1 MNNNMNIQT
10 MVTRAKEG
18 DVEAL
23 GQMYKA
29 FAPKM
34 RMVCS
39 KILKKDTSIT
49 DDLVHD
55 SFILAYS
62 SLDQLKNPNKL
73 EAWLCIICRN
83 VTIRYIQ
90 SEQAKS
96 MQQLCSIKEESPY
109 LLDTS
114 KAADTQ
120 ALSQDIMDAI
130 NELPQ
135 GYRKILRLHI
145 FEGYSHQEIGEML
158 GIAPHSSSSQLS
170 RAKSALLQ
178 MMKERKIFFVILSS
192 LIMVPIYKLFVEK
205 KQIVDRKET
214 KVKTPNIAKRA
225 TSARSQI
232 AQNKPVGNNGNRS
245 YASTKIQTHKKQFVP
260 QIAMQDTTTSNM
272 AYQTTALNEAVLAI
286 SKTMGSYQDSII
298 LGKNDSV
305 SLITSIHDY
314 AMMDNITMTQK
325 AKRSSWHIGGIG
337 LLGFSMKQDG
347 SGTLLSTDS
356 NIDSS
361 IPVKIS
367 NWEAYHENLRLNNP
381 IPDEKVKTLMNIAA
395 NNSGDIEEHEDHHGP
410 ITFGLSI
417 SRQLTQR
424 WSIETG
430 IQYTLLRSTF
440 SIGRSGYS
448 IDQNQKLHYIGIP
461 LRVSYHLWGYK
472 NMSIITGGGITTNI
486 PVYGDVKEIYI
497 EDYKQIPSDRWSI
510 SAPWQFSIG
519 TSIGFQYKF
528 APRLSLYVEPTLY
541 YHIPNGSSV
550 HSIRTE
556 HPLMYSMPFGIRL
569 TW

>member
-1 MNNNMNIQT
+1 MNNKMDIKT
-10 MVTRAKEG
+10 MITRAKEG
-18 DVEAL
+18 DAEAL
-23 GQMYKA
+23 GQMYNA

-39 KILKKDTSIT
+39 KILKKDTSII

-73 EAWLCIICRN
+73 EAWLCIICRH

-109 LLDTS
+109 LLDIS

-120 ALSQDIMDAI
+120 VLAQDIMDAI
-130 NELPQ
+130 NELPH
-135 GYRKILRLHI
+135 GYRNILRLHI

-178 MMKERKIFFVILSS
+178 IMKERKMFYVILSS
-192 LIMVPIYKLFVEK
+192 LVMVPIYKLFVEK
-205 KQIVDRKET
+205 RQIVDRKEM
-214 KVKTPNIAKRA
+214 KAPNIVKQ
-225 TSARSQI
+225 TIGSKPQI
-232 AQNKPVGNNGNRS
+232 AKNKQVGNKKNRS
-245 YASTKIQTHKKQFVP
+245 YTSTNIQKDKCLIAP
-260 QIAMQDTTTSNM
+260 QIAVQDTTISDITFEATNLSE
-272 AYQTTALNEAVLAI
+272 AALAM
-286 SKTMGSYQDSII
+286 SKTMESYQDSII
-298 LGKNDSV
+298 LDKNDSV
-305 SLITSIHDY
+305 GVIASIHDY
-314 AMMDNITMTQK
+314 AMAEHISKK
-325 AKRSSWHIGGIG
+325 AKRGCWHIGGIG

-367 NWEAYHENLRLNNP
+367 NWEAYHENLLLNNP
-381 IPDEKVKTLMNIAA
+381 MPDEKTKTLMNIAA

-410 ITFGLSI
+410 ITFGLAI

-430 IQYTLLRSTF
+430 IQYTLLHSTF

-472 NMSIITGGGITTNI
+472 NMSIITSGGITTNI
-486 PVYGDVKEIYI
+486 PVYGDVKETYI

-510 SAPWQFSIG
+510 SAPWQISIG

-541 YHIPNGSSV
+541 YQVPNGSSV
-550 HSIRTE
+550 HSIWTE
-556 HPLMYSMPFGIRL
+556 HPFMYSMPFGIRL

>member
-1 MNNNMNIQT
+1 MNNKMDIKT
-10 MVTRAKEG
+10 MITRAKEG
-18 DVEAL
+18 DAEAL
-23 GQMYKA
+23 GQMYNA

-39 KILKKDTSIT
+39 KILKKDTSII

-73 EAWLCIICRN
+73 EAWLCIICRH

-109 LLDTS
+109 LLDIS

-120 ALSQDIMDAI
+120 VLAQDIMDAI
-130 NELPQ
+130 NELPH
-135 GYRKILRLHI
+135 GYRNILRLHI

-178 MMKERKIFFVILSS
+178 IMKERKMFYVILSS
-192 LIMVPIYKLFVEK
+192 LVMVPIYKLFVEK
-205 KQIVDRKET
+205 RQIVDRKEM
-214 KVKTPNIAKRA
+214 KAPNIVKQ
-225 TSARSQI
+225 TIGSKPQI
-232 AQNKPVGNNGNRS
+232 AKNKQVGNKKNRS
-245 YASTKIQTHKKQFVP
+245 YTSTNIQKDKCLIAP
-260 QIAMQDTTTSNM
+260 QIAVQDTTISDITFEATNLSE
-272 AYQTTALNEAVLAI
+272 AALAM
-286 SKTMGSYQDSII
+286 SKTMESYQDSII
-298 LGKNDSV
+298 LDKNDSV
-305 SLITSIHDY
+305 GVIASIHDY
-314 AMMDNITMTQK
+314 AMAEHISKK
-325 AKRSSWHIGGIG
+325 AKRGSWHIGGIG

-367 NWEAYHENLRLNNP
+367 NWEAYHENLLLNNP
-381 IPDEKVKTLMNIAA
+381 MPDEKTKTLMNIAA

-410 ITFGLSI
+410 ITFGLAI

-430 IQYTLLRSTF
+430 IQYTLLHSTF

-472 NMSIITGGGITTNI
+472 NMSIITSGGITTNI
-486 PVYGDVKEIYI
+486 PVYGDVKETYI

-510 SAPWQFSIG
+510 SAPWQISIG

-528 APRLSLYVEPTLY
+528 ASRLSLYVEPTLY
-541 YHIPNGSSV
+541 YQVPNGSSV
-550 HSIRTE
+550 HSIWTE
-556 HPLMYSMPFGIRL
+556 HPFMYSMPFGIRL

>member
-1 MNNNMNIQT
+1 MII
-10 MVTRAKEG
+10 RAKEG
-18 DVEAL
+18 DINAL
-23 GQMYKA
+23 EQMYKT

-34 RMVCS
+34 RMACS
-39 KILKKDTSIT
+39 KILKKDTSII
-49 DDLVHD
+49 DDLLHD
-55 SFILAYS
+55 SFILAYT
-62 SLDQLKNPNKL
+62 SLDQLKNPEKV
-73 EAWLCIICRN
+73 EAWLCTITRN
-83 VTIRYIQ
+83 VTIRYIKSQ
-90 SEQAKS
+90 YAKS
-96 MQQLCSIKEESPY
+96 MQQLCAIKEESPY

-114 KAADTQ
+114 KAADAQ
-120 ALSQDIMDAI
+120 VLAQDIMDAI
-130 NELPQ
+130 NELPN
-135 GYRKILRLHI
+135 GYRNILRLHI

-178 MMKERKIFFVILSS
+178 MMKERKIFYVILSS
-192 LIMVPIYKLFVEK
+192 LVMVPIYKLLVEK
-205 KQIVDRKET
+205 RQIVDRKEM
-214 KVKTPNIAKRA
+214 KAPNIVKQTIASK
-225 TSARSQI
+225 SQI
-232 AQNKPVGNNGNRS
+232 AKNKLVGNKKNRS
-245 YASTKIQTHKKQFVP
+245 YASTNIQKDKCLIVSKIAV
-260 QIAMQDTTTSNM
+260 QDTTMSDFTLEAINLSE
-272 AYQTTALNEAVLAI
+272 AALAM
-286 SKTMGSYQDSII
+286 SKTMRSYQDSII
-298 LGKNDSV
+298 LNKNDSV
-305 SLITSIHDY
+305 GVIASIHDY
-314 AMMDNITMTQK
+314 AMADHISKK

-347 SGTLLSTDS
+347 SGTLFSTDS

-367 NWEAYHENLRLNNP
+367 NWEAYHENLLLNNP

-410 ITFGLSI
+410 VAFGLSI
-417 SRQLTQR
+417 SRLLTQR

-472 NMSIITGGGITTNI
+472 NMSIITSGGIITNI
-486 PVYGDVKEIYI
+486 PVYGDVKETYI

-510 SAPWQFSIG
+510 SAPWQISIG

-541 YHIPNGSSV
+541 YHIPNGSTV
-550 HSIRTE
+550 HSIWTE
-556 HPLMYSMPFGIRL
+556 HPFMYSMPFGIRL